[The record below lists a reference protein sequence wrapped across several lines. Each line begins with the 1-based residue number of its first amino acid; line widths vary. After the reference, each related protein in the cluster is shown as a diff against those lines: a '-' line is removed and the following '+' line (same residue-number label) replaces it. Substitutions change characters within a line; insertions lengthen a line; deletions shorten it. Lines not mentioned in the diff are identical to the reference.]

1 MLLLLRLLV
10 VVALLAPAPPVLAQT
25 GAQIGAQMGAKAVAQ
40 HLFFEAVPADVPA
53 DTPYE
58 ARRRLT
64 ERVRDDLVPSVLR
77 AAGISEA
84 QAVTELRM
92 GGYRLQTNPS
102 LHMTAPLTDEQ
113 ADRLA
118 AALGR
123 VLAQDSVL
131 VADFSSSDMAGVD
144 RSTGYAL
151 VRFPAGTLTPGLAQR
166 FFLAAAAEHEGL
178 GGGYTAFGDTLLFL
192 NLRDA
197 DGQPFSG
204 LTDTGFAAALGRA
217 AQRFPGAAL
226 TETGRADARLV
237 APLPPTGHPALES
250 LRARHAALMSET
262 LTPEPAR

>member
-1 MLLLLRLLV
+1 MPLLLRLLV
-10 VVALLAPAPPVLAQT
+10 VAALLAPASPVLAQM
-25 GAQIGAQMGAKAVAQ
+25 GAQTGTQAVAQ
-40 HLFFEAVPADVPA
+40 HLFFEAVSAAVPPDA
-53 DTPYE
+53 PYE

-64 ERVRDDLVPSVLR
+64 ARVRDDVVPSVLR
-77 AAGISEA
+77 AAGVNEA

-123 VLAQDSVL
+123 VLEQDSVL
-131 VADFSSSDMAGVD
+131 VADFSSSDGTSADGA
-144 RSTGYAL
+144 TGYAL
-151 VRFPAGTLTPGLAQR
+151 VRFPAGTLTPDLAQQ

-178 GGGYTAFGDTLLFL
+178 GGGYTAFGDALLFL
-192 NLRDA
+192 NLRGA
-197 DGQPFSG
+197 DGQPSSG
-204 LTDTGFAAALGRA
+204 LPDTGFAAALGRA
-217 AQRFPGAAL
+217 AAHFPGAAL
-226 TETGRADARLV
+226 TETGRADARLI

-262 LTPEPAR
+262 LMPEPAQ